1 MNAVE
6 RAFVDAGRGQS
17 EAEARRAR
25 RTNRRLRTLLGAVLA
40 LLALAGGAGALF
52 FGQRDQ
58 ARREARAADAR
69 HLGAQALVEPDLD
82 RALLLARQGVA
93 LEDSV
98 ETRSNLLAA
107 LMRSPA
113 AVAVSRVGHGRL
125 NNMAMRPDGRVL
137 VVGDEHG
144 TVNFLDP
151 ATGRELRRPFDA
163 QTPYIRQLVFNRSG
177 SRLLVGGFGVL
188 RLLDG
193 RSFRELAELEVPA
206 PDLQFIN
213 VAFSPDGRALVAM
226 YGIGDGQTTMLRLR
240 RADRPAPRSAALRW
254 PIRWA

>member
-1 MNAVE
+1 M
-6 RAFVDAGRGQS
+6 DAGRDQS

-40 LLALAGGAGALF
+40 LLAMAGGAGALF

-69 HLGAQALVEPDLD
+69 HLGTQALVEPDLD

-125 NNMAMRPDGRVL
+125 NSMAMRPDGRVL
-137 VVGDEHG
+137 
-144 TVNFLDP
+144 
-151 ATGRELRRPFDA
+151 ARRGRARH
-163 QTPYIRQLVFNRSG
+163 RQL
-177 SRLLVGGFGVL
+177 
-188 RLLDG
+188 
-193 RSFRELAELEVPA
+193 P
-206 PDLQFIN
+206 
-213 VAFSPDGRALVAM
+213 
-226 YGIGDGQTTMLRLR
+226 
-240 RADRPAPRSAALRW
+240 RPGYRP
-254 PIRWA
+254 